1 MKNLTRKGGVYTLLI
16 GAALVLAGLTGCET
30 TEGVG
35 RDIQNAGEAIE
46 DAAE

>member
-1 MKNLTRKGGVYTLLI
+1 MNKLTGKGGVYALLI
-16 GAALVLAGLTGCET
+16 SAVIVLAGLTGCET